1 VVFVKED
8 QFKIQN
14 LEKKTR
20 EKLEREK
27 MNLEEER

>member
-14 LEKKTR
+14 LEKKTSLGV
-20 EKLEREK
+20 EK
-27 MNLEEER
+27 N